1 MPESRVTQSLGGGL
15 GAQPCIPD
23 GRPQGH
29 HKANV
34 HGRRAF
40 TRDPPGQGAP
50 SNAEGGVQTA
60 RGTEAHPGVQ
70 RRLRGQ
76 LEWWPSSTPFCG
88 RWLTPAQSQ
97 PQGQSEAWLL
107 DGGGGHRAGA
117 LSQKP
122 ALDGGLGDLPAPSSL
137 ECSRM
142 TQNFSER
149 AEGPWTGGPI
159 QEPGDQTSK

>member
-1 MPESRVTQSLGGGL
+1 MPESRVTQSLGVAWGHSLASLMGGPR
-15 GAQPCIPD
+15 ATTKQ
-23 GRPQGH
+23 
-29 HKANV
+29 NV

-60 RGTEAHPGVQ
+60 QGTEAHPGVQ

-107 DGGGGHRAGA
+107 DGGGGHRAG
-117 LSQKP
+117 
-122 ALDGGLGDLPAPSSL
+122 GL
-137 ECSRM
+137 
-142 TQNFSER
+142 
-149 AEGPWTGGPI
+149 
-159 QEPGDQTSK
+159 